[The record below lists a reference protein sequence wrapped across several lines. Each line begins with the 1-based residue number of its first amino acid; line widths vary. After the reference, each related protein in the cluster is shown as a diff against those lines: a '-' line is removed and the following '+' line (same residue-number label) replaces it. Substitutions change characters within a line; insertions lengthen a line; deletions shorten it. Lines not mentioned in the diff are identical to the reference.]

1 MCLRKNIVLV
11 STILAL
17 LAIPII
23 YAHAASL
30 DEIQSQINSIMQQIA
45 TLINSSGQAS
55 LNSSSPVCIGT
66 LIGSD
71 CTKAGGKFV
80 CTGCSTDT
88 VNCTAL
94 PCSCVCSPCANEG
107 ELSYMATSAY
117 EKQPHSCCAGL
128 TAVMN
133 AEYTGSTCAAPGNGT
148 QRCVK
153 YGDGKCDKGK
163 GENECN
169 SLKDCPYPSPVCGN
183 SQCETGETAT
193 SCPQDCGK
201 SCEESCKAQGYTY
214 SACNSYAV
222 TAGTSQCKEGYTS
235 IGQAKD
241 CYVTPGTTGAGK
253 ACCCTNPNP
262 ICGNGKCETNETAAN
277 CPKDCGNKC
286 EMASTDTNPL
296 VCRKTCNEDEA
307 TVDTSCDGNGSC
319 CKKTMICGNSQCET
333 GETATSCPQD
343 CGKSCEESCKA
354 QGYTYSACNSY
365 AVTAGTSQCKE
376 GYTSVGPTKDC
387 YAIPGTVGNGKACCC
402 TKESVPTCKIQG
414 SIFEDTSAI
423 CCDSLQKNT
432 YPSSCSSAAPC
443 TEVVK
448 YICNRCGDKFC
459 EFGENEKN
467 CAADCIIKP
476 SCGNGFCETGETAEN
491 CAKDCGNKCEMA
503 NTEAKPLTCR
513 TTCNVDEAA
522 VDTSCDG
529 NGVCCKKTRVC
540 GNSLCETGETAAD
553 CPQDCGKSCE
563 ESCKAQSY
571 TYSYCNSYAI
581 TADASLSKCKQGYTS
596 IGAAKDCYVPTG
608 LVGAGKA
615 CCCTTS
621 TPVCA
626 AEGERIFAKDLANG
640 KPTAC
645 CLNLTA
651 ISSCADNGACP
662 DNGSSVCTNCGN
674 GTCGKGENKVNCPK
688 DCGTNKCEMAST
700 ATNPLT
706 CRTACNA
713 NETLVDISCNG
724 SLTCCK
730 QTPVCAKAGETIVS
744 AGAKCCAGLVAQT
757 PDGCLE
763 SEGCKP
769 DSWICKNKHTDILAE
784 INKIKGEIKQMMQ
797 RLQELMKELR

>member
-365 AVTAGTSQCKE
+365 AVTA
-376 GYTSVGPTKDC
+376 
-387 YAIPGTVGNGKACCC
+387 
-402 TKESVPTCKIQG
+402 
-414 SIFEDTSAI
+414 
-423 CCDSLQKNT
+423 
-432 YPSSCSSAAPC
+432 
-443 TEVVK
+443 
-448 YICNRCGDKFC
+448 
-459 EFGENEKN
+459 
-467 CAADCIIKP
+467 
-476 SCGNGFCETGETAEN
+476 
-491 CAKDCGNKCEMA
+491 
-503 NTEAKPLTCR
+503 
-513 TTCNVDEAA
+513 
-522 VDTSCDG
+522 
-529 NGVCCKKTRVC
+529 
-540 GNSLCETGETAAD
+540 
-553 CPQDCGKSCE
+553 
-563 ESCKAQSY
+563 
-571 TYSYCNSYAI
+571 
-581 TADASLSKCKQGYTS
+581 DASLSKCKQGYAS
-596 IGAAKDCYVPTG
+596 IGPTKDCYVPTG
-608 LVGAGKA
+608 LLGAGKA
-615 CCCTTS
+615 CCCTTP

-626 AEGERIFAKDLANG
+626 AEGERIFTKDSANG

-662 DNGSSVCTNCGN
+662 KYGSSVCANCGN

-700 ATNPLT
+700 TTNPLT

-730 QTPVCAKAGETIVS
+730 QTPVCANAGETIVS